1 MSLKERIETDMKRA
15 MLDKNKDDLRAL
27 RGIKSLILLAETE
40 KGSSGTLAADVE
52 MKLLQKAAK
61 QRQESIEI
69 YRSSGHEDLATAEQI
84 ELEVIRRYM
93 PQQLSEQQLKNE
105 LLTIIRES
113 GASGARDMG
122 VVMGIATKKLAGK
135 ADGKALAEMVK
146 NLLTTTS

>member
-1 MSLKERIETDMKRA
+1 
-15 MLDKNKDDLRAL
+15 
-27 RGIKSLILLAETE
+27 
-40 KGSSGTLAADVE
+40 

>member
-1 MSLKERIETDMKRA
+1 MSLKERIETDLKRA

-27 RGIKSLILLAETE
+27 RAIKALILLAETE
-40 KGSSGTLAADVE
+40 KGSSGALSADVE

-61 QRQESIEI
+61 QRQDSIEI
-69 YRSSGHEDLATAEQI
+69 YRSSGREDLAAAEQV

-93 PQQLSEQQLKNE
+93 PQPLSEQQLRSE
-105 LLTIIRES
+105 LLAIIRES

-135 ADGKALAEMVK
+135 ADGRVLAEMVK
-146 NLLTTTS
+146 NLLTTAS